1 MNMENHGRTDGITT
15 AFERAITSNGEALSI
30 YNAML
35 PEEQRKFRQKAER
48 CRSREELKETVNELV
63 GWKKGH
69 PPYQL

>member
-1 MNMENHGRTDGITT
+1 MENHGRTDGITT
-15 AFERAITSNGEALSI
+15 DFERAITSNGEALSI

-35 PEEQRKFRQKAER
+35 PEEQSAFRRRAEQAA
-48 CRSREELKETVNELV
+48 SREELKEMINDLV

>member
-15 AFERAITSNGEALSI
+15 DFERAITSNGEALSI

-35 PEEQRKFRQKAER
+35 PEEQQKFRQRAEQT
-48 CRSREELKETVNELV
+48 CCREELKNMIDELV

>member
-1 MNMENHGRTDGITT
+1 MENHGRTDGITT

-35 PEEQRKFRQKAER
+35 AEERQAFRQRAEQ
-48 CRSREELKETVNELV
+48 CRSREELKNMIDELV

>member
-1 MNMENHGRTDGITT
+1 MENHGRTDGITT

-35 PEEQRKFRQKAER
+35 PPEQRAFRQRAEQ
-48 CRSREELKETVNELV
+48 CRSREELKNLIDELV